1 MSTSGAPVYLYPDF
15 VTKFTFAP
23 GIRTE
28 ITELE
33 ANNKNIKIMFAAQIS
48 VKYRLQKCFIKA
60 LKI

>member
-1 MSTSGAPVYLYPDF
+1 MSTSGAPEYLYPDF

-33 ANNKNIKIMFAAQIS
+33 ANNKNIKIMFAAQS
-48 VKYRLQKCFIKA
+48 SAKYRLQYLMFY
-60 LKI
+60 